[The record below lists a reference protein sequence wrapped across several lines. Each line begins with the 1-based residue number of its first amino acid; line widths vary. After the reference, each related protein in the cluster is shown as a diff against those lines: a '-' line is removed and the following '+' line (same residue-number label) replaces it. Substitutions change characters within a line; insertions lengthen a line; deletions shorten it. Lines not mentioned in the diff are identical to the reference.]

1 MRYRSLAVAALGLMA
16 VAGCA
21 ANPDADQAALAQRAL
36 IGMPKQALLSCAGVP
51 TRQTAVD
58 NTEYYTYSS
67 DSLQTRMGP
76 SYWGGFG
83 GPWHRG
89 YWGGADFGPSEVSAR
104 NCNATFTLKN
114 GTVQQLVYGSSTD
127 SPAGRLSQCYA
138 IVQNCMGLIPPQTP
152 APGASASAAVG
163 VGDRA
168 R

>member
-1 MRYRSLAVAALGLMA
+1 MRYRSLALAAVGLLA

-21 ANPDADQAALAQRAL
+21 TNPDADQAAYAQRAL
-36 IGMPKQALLSCAGVP
+36 IGMPKQTLLSCAGVP

-58 NTEYYTYSS
+58 NVEYFTYSS
-67 DSLQTRMGP
+67 DSLQTRVGP
-76 SYWGGFG
+76 SYWGGFGG

-89 YWGGADFGPSEVSAR
+89 YWGGADFGPTEVSAR

-114 GTVQQLVYGSSTD
+114 GAVQQLVYGSSTD

-138 IVQNCMGLIPPQTP
+138 IVQNCLPLVPQQPGP
-152 APGASASAAVG
+152 AASAATG
-163 VGDRA
+163 AGSRA

>member
-1 MRYRSLAVAALGLMA
+1 MRYRSLALAAIGLLA

-21 ANPDADQAALAQRAL
+21 TNPDADQAAYAQRAL
-36 IGMPKQALLSCAGVP
+36 IGMPKQTLLSCAGVP

-58 NTEYYTYSS
+58 NLEYYTYSS

-83 GPWHRG
+83 GGPWHRG
-89 YWGGADFGPSEVSAR
+89 YWGGADWGGSTEVSSR
-104 NCNATFTLKN
+104 NCSATFTLKN

-127 SPAGRLSQCYA
+127 GPAARLAQCYA
-138 IVQNCMGLIPPQTP
+138 IVQNCLPLVPHPGP
-152 APGASASAAVG
+152 APTAAATG
-163 VGDRA
+163 VGDHA